1 MKENIENQLLIL
13 NTIMYVNG
21 VFNSEYHEDDS
32 IYDIILNISQN
43 SSDYPVSYSSDVLS
57 PEQWEDVKNTVL
69 DNPDIYDNLTIRS
82 VETKYEAR
90 SVTITD
96 DKNNM
101 YVIYQGTGDG
111 REWNDNGVG
120 AHANVTVY
128 SK

>member
-1 MKENIENQLLIL
+1 MKEKEILLVL
-13 NTIMYVNG
+13 NTIIYVDG
-21 VFNSEYHEDDS
+21 VYLSDETISVYES
-32 IYDIILNISQN
+32 IVKISKESINLYDTI
-43 SSDYPVSYSSDVLS
+43 LS

-111 REWNDNGVG
+111 HEWNDNGVG